1 MNKGMLAG
9 LLFSISLGA
18 LGASGPPLPIVVDAL
33 ITHDTQTGIGPALV
47 SGQMVKVHYTG
58 WLYDPT
64 QTGGKG
70 KKFDS
75 SLDRGSPFTFTP
87 GEHRVIK
94 GWEQGVPGMQVG
106 GKRTLI
112 IPPDLAYGDR
122 NVGNGVI
129 PPQSTLL
136 FEVQLLEILTPPPP
150 PPAPAATPVTPATP
164 DAAAKAKSTP
174 ETSGK
179 K

>member
-1 MNKGMLAG
+1 
-9 LLFSISLGA
+9 
-18 LGASGPPLPIVVDAL
+18 
-33 ITHDTQTGIGPALV
+33 
-47 SGQMVKVHYTG
+47 
-58 WLYDPT
+58 
-64 QTGGKG
+64 
-70 KKFDS
+70 
-75 SLDRGSPFTFTP
+75 
-87 GEHRVIK
+87 
-94 GWEQGVPGMQVG
+94 VG